1 MDNTKINI
9 LIPMAG
15 AGSRFGS
22 NFPPKPFVIINNKP
36 MIELAIKSLSFRD
49 NYNYIFYVRSEMIE
63 DFKKLLFLNDYNYE
77 IIEVKKLTEGCACT
91 CLLGISKIN
100 NNNPA
105 IIINCDQIMD
115 WDGQKFIDFC
125 INSNMDGVVVT
136 YNSNSPKNSYVRL
149 CDDGMI
155 CETVEKKVISNLS
168 TNGISYW
175 KHGKDF
181 VESCAMMI
189 ANNDRCNNEFYIAPS
204 YNYLIQNGKKIINYH
219 IDINQHHA
227 VGTPEDLER
236 YLIYANNKIE

>member
-1 MDNTKINI
+1 
-9 LIPMAG
+9 MAG

-63 DFKKLLFLNDYNYE
+63 DFKRLEFLNNYNYE

-91 CLLGISKIN
+91 CLLGVNKIN
-100 NNNPA
+100 NDDPL

-115 WDGQKFIDFC
+115 WNGQNFIDFC
-125 INSNMDGVVVT
+125 INSDMDGVIVT
-136 YNSNSPKNSYVRL
+136 YDSNSPKNSYVKL
-149 CDDGMI
+149 DDNGMV
-155 CETVEKKVISNLS
+155 CETIEKKVISNLS

-175 KHGKDF
+175 KNGKHF
-181 VESCAMMI
+181 VESCTMMI
-189 ANNDRCNNEFYIAPS
+189 ANNDRCNNEFYVAPS
-204 YNYLIQNGKKIINYH
+204 YNYLIKTGKKIINYH
-219 IDINQHHA
+219 IDKNQHHP

-236 YLIYANNKIE
+236 YISHENKKIK